1 MCLATAVHSLPPLF
15 VDLTNGSQY
24 PFLFNTIWR
33 LTAAAGVVVYLF
45 ARHRNIIG
53 PIKNYL
59 KNYLFS
65 KESRVEGDSLPQWAN
80 FLWGLT
86 FVFDY
91 ALFAWSTQFIETTV
105 AASLIA
111 LWVIFYV
118 IIRQRQDKKLSED
131 KQQYK
136 DVIKGEQYTL
146 MCFAAIGFFFV
157 IISESG
163 QFDLGANSF
172 HLLIGS
178 SLALLSAFARANMA
192 RQYTWADNL
201 SKELLEDTEL
211 KNTLKGDKDEP
222 SKEEKDNL
230 RVVTQL
236 IAFVI
241 SVSLI
246 IPINLAIGLGTENI
260 SNVSLTAWLFMILG
274 GAITTF
280 APIAFR
286 KASVLTE
293 NLGVMVIQYFQP
305 ILSLALIALFPALA
319 WLPIVE
325 TNLARIDYFVLGT
338 AAIVAI
344 SILINC
350 KVERNAK
357 FPWLVISLWICGLIV
372 LLRDTYLKSS
382 RLGDQWLW
390 DLNNGEYYAIVA
402 LSAMIFILILEFHT
416 SRLAERITNEEHL
429 AISLY
434 KINKDKEFRKSI
446 KEIDKELDVE
456 KVIEAYE
463 RASAI
468 LEAPIENLNNFEQN
482 RVQGELDMLV
492 HSKTKGRDFSER
504 IVLVFFGIITIIIT
518 LSTRPAV
525 MVNGTPNLTGFL
537 IDLFAILFSSAI
549 VFMTITLFDLRR
561 ERRESTFS
569 YLEDSERD
577 SKLTLNLRWGIGL
590 SIGLSIAMI
599 GVFAFLLWVK
609 WIGIWCLSTP
619 IGWGACP
626 L

>member
-33 LTAAAGVVVYLF
+33 LTAAAGVVVYLLV
-45 ARHRNIIG
+45 RHWNIIANLNYEK
-53 PIKNYL
+53 IKE
-59 KNYLFS
+59 KCFS
-65 KESRVEGDSLPQWAN
+65 WD
-80 FLWGLT
+80 FLWGAT
-86 FVFDY
+86 FIFDY

-111 LWVIFYV
+111 LWVIFFV
-118 IIRQRQDKKLSED
+118 IIRQRQDKKLP
-131 KQQYK
+131 KPNQQYK

-192 RQYTWADNL
+192 RQYGWADDL
-201 SKELLEDTEL
+201 SNDLLNDDDPKL
-211 KNTLKGDKDEP
+211 KIALQGDKDEP
-222 SKEEKDNL
+222 SKTEKDNL
-230 RVVTQL
+230 RVVAQL

-246 IPINLAIGLGTENI
+246 IPINLAIGLGTENTG
-260 SNVSLTAWLFMILG
+260 NVSLTAWLFMILG

-286 KASVLTE
+286 KANVLTE

-446 KEIDKELDVE
+446 KEIGKELDVE

-577 SKLTLNLRWGIGL
+577 GKLTLNLRWGIGL

>member
-1 MCLATAVHSLPPLF
+1 M
-15 VDLTNGSQY
+15 
-24 PFLFNTIWR
+24 
-33 LTAAAGVVVYLF
+33 VVYLF

-577 SKLTLNLRWGIGL
+577 GKLTLNLRWGIGL

>member
-1 MCLATAVHSLPPLF
+1 
-15 VDLTNGSQY
+15 
-24 PFLFNTIWR
+24 
-33 LTAAAGVVVYLF
+33 
-45 ARHRNIIG
+45 
-53 PIKNYL
+53 
-59 KNYLFS
+59 
-65 KESRVEGDSLPQWAN
+65 
-80 FLWGLT
+80 
-86 FVFDY
+86 
-91 ALFAWSTQFIETTV
+91 
-105 AASLIA
+105 
-111 LWVIFYV
+111 
-118 IIRQRQDKKLSED
+118 
-131 KQQYK
+131 
-136 DVIKGEQYTL
+136 

-434 KINKDKEFRKSI
+434 KINQDKEFRKSI

-577 SKLTLNLRWGIGL
+577 GKLTLNLRWGIGL

>member
-15 VDLTNGSQY
+15 VDLANGSQY

-45 ARHRNIIG
+45 VRHRNIIANLNYKG
-53 PIKNYL
+53 IKREC
-59 KNYLFS
+59 FT
-65 KESRVEGDSLPQWAN
+65 KE
-80 FLWGLT
+80 FLWGAT
-86 FVFDY
+86 FIFDY
-91 ALFAWSTQFIETTV
+91 ALFAWSTQFIETSV

-111 LWVIFYV
+111 LWVIFFV
-118 IIRQRQDKKLSED
+118 IIRQRQDKKLPEH

-136 DVIKGEQYTL
+136 DIIKGEQYTL
-146 MCFAAIGFFFV
+146 MCFAVIGFFFV

-163 QFDLGANSF
+163 QFNLEANSF

-178 SLALLSAFARANMA
+178 SLALLSAYARANMG
-192 RQYTWADNL
+192 RQYGWADEL
-201 SKELLEDTEL
+201 SKNLLDDSEVQFSLRDDED
-211 KNTLKGDKDEP
+211 KPSDDE
-222 SKEEKDNL
+222 KL
-230 RVVTQL
+230 VAQL
-236 IAFVI
+236 IGFVI

-246 IPINLAIGLGTENI
+246 IPINLAISLGTETIGNI
-260 SNVSLTAWLFMILG
+260 SLTAWLVMILG

-280 APIAFR
+280 APITFR
-286 KASVLTE
+286 KAIVKTD

-305 ILSLALIALFPALA
+305 ILSLALIALFPSLA

-402 LSAMIFILILEFHT
+402 LSAMIFILILEFYT
-416 SRLAERITNEEHL
+416 SRLAGRITNEEHL

-434 KINKDKEFRKSI
+434 NINKDPEFRERI
-446 KEIDKELDVE
+446 KDIDKELDVG

-463 RASAI
+463 KASGF
-468 LEAPIENLNNFEQN
+468 LETPTENLNDYERN
-482 RVQGELDMLV
+482 RVKGELDMLV

-518 LSTRPAV
+518 LSTRPKV
-525 MVNGTPNLTGFL
+525 VVNGTPNLTGFL

-561 ERRESTFS
+561 ERRESTFT
-569 YLEDSERD
+569 YLEDSDRD
-577 SKLTLNLRWGIGL
+577 SKLTLDLRWGIGL

-609 WIGIWCLSTP
+609 WIGIWCMSTP